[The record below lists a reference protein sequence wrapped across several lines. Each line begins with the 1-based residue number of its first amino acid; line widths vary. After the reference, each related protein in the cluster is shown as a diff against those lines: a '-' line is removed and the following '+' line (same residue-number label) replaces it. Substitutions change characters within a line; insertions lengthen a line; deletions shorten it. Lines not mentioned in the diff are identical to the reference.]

1 MAPYDQ
7 GMVPR
12 ALRGAPLL
20 AIVALCLAA
29 SGCAGQGDAPP
40 QTSTPSPS
48 AATGMGTMDCQD
60 TSLLSAPGEALAVF
74 PDNDVDWTARPS
86 ELSLAELVLV
96 SLTPARDEV
105 GYPEFQFVY
114 RCDAD
119 GPSRIATYALE
130 GEQWVLLATS
140 DQLVGEELPAALP

>member
-1 MAPYDQ
+1 
-7 GMVPR
+7 
-12 ALRGAPLL
+12 
-20 AIVALCLAA
+20 
-29 SGCAGQGDAPP
+29 
-40 QTSTPSPS
+40 
-48 AATGMGTMDCQD
+48 MGTMDCQD
-60 TSLLSAPGEALAVF
+60 TALLHAPGEALVVF

-86 ELSLAELVLV
+86 QLALAELVLV